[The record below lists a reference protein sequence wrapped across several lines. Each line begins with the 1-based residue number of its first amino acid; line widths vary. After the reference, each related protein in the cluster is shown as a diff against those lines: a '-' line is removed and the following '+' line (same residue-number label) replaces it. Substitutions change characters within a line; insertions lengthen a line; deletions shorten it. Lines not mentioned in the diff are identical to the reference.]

1 MGNVEETKQICEEN
15 HFHYIEDI
23 EKIFNKMLIKDKAI
37 QLEFLDKFLQDK
49 HTEETLKL
57 RVLYFKLQ
65 ADLEK
70 MEKLK
75 DRIDTRAY
83 KRTRMFLFFLWVI
96 LVVQTASF
104 YYMIYHVEHLGWDL
118 VEPLTYLFQS
128 LVLVLGVM
136 AFSKLHRNYMSGSK
150 LVEDSVMKISMR
162 NYAKNNFNLK
172 IFNELKKESMLI
184 KKHLKK

>member
-1 MGNVEETKQICEEN
+1 MQIT
-15 HFHYIEDI
+15 
-23 EKIFNKMLIKDKAI
+23 DKKI

-75 DRIDTRAY
+75 NRIDSRAY
-83 KRTRMFLFFLWVI
+83 NRTRNFLFFLWVI
-96 LVVQTASF
+96 LCIQTASF
-104 YYMIYHVEHLGWDL
+104 YYMIYYVDHLGWDL

-128 LVLVLGVM
+128 IVLVGGVM
-136 AFSKLHRNYMSGSK
+136 AFSKLHRNYMSGAK
-150 LVEDSVMKISMR
+150 LVEDSVMKISMK
-162 NYAKNNFNLK
+162 NYAKNNFNMK
-172 IFNELKKESMLI
+172 IFKELRNEAMLI
-184 KKHLKK
+184 KRHLKK